1 MKLEIKTKDNGH
13 VDCIKLNDELIGY
26 GIEKM
31 NIILEAGEIKIDA
44 LTNELGK
51 KYINTKLLEKNNI
64 ELYIRER
71 E

>member
-13 VDCIKLNDELIGY
+13 VDYLKLNDELIGY

-31 NIILEAGEIKIDA
+31 NITLEAGEIKVEA

-51 KYINTKLLEKNNI
+51 KYINTKLLEENNI
-64 ELYIRER
+64 ELYVRER

>member
-1 MKLEIKTKDNGH
+1 MRLEIKIKDNGH
-13 VDCIKLNDELIGY
+13 VDYLKLNDELIGY

-31 NIILEAGEIKIDA
+31 NITLEAGEIKIEA

-51 KYINTKLLEKNNI
+51 KYINTKLLEENNI
-64 ELYIRER
+64 ELYVRER